1 MTQWFQQLGHALQ
14 IRYLL
19 AFKPTALFAR
29 INRLE
34 WYETTLR
41 HWANQVTRS
50 DSATVLDIGCATGGL
65 SEHLAGQGHRVTGA
79 DKSPQMIE
87 AASSGAH
94 RAKYLVADICRLPF
108 EDHAFDTVIAASLI
122 NLVPEPEKAISEM
135 ARVCKPGGAVSALVP
150 KQGFTRQHLT
160 ELQRS
165 LQLSGFSAA
174 ALKAWHRSAPK
185 IDKGALK
192 SLFRA
197 AGLEQILVS
206 DSLGGMLVS
215 VTAITPTDQ

>member
-1 MTQWFQQLGHALQ
+1 MTPWLQQLCHALQ

-19 AFKPTALFAR
+19 AFNPTALFAR
-29 INRLE
+29 LNRLE

-41 HWANQVTRS
+41 QWANQSTHN

-65 SEHLAGQGHRVTGA
+65 SEHLAEPGQRVTGV
-79 DKSPQMIE
+79 DKSPRMIE
-87 AASSGAH
+87 AASSGPHHAQ
-94 RAKYLVADICRLPF
+94 YLVADICHLPF

-150 KQGFTRQHLT
+150 KSGFTRQHLT

-185 IDKGALK
+185 TDEGVLK
-192 SLFRA
+192 NQFRA
-197 AGLEQILVS
+197 AGLEQILVR
-206 DSLGGMLVS
+206 DSLRGMLVS
-215 VTAITPTDQ
+215 VTAITPTAR